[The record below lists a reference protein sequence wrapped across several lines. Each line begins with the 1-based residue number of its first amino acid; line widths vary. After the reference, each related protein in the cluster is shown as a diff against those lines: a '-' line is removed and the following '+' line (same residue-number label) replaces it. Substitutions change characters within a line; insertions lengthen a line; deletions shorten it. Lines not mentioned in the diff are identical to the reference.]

1 MVNSF
6 FEVEQLSAEAGN
18 LYDCSMCGSLQKA
31 TKQILFMCDE
41 VRSVSPPEYLILT
54 LNRFIYSFGNGS
66 IGTNIKIMDQIDYP
80 PVIDIKTY
88 STNNQIVFEKYALL
102 AIVVHSGSSL
112 HYGHYYTYMK
122 HFKANEDF
130 EWYLANDSHLSTISF
145 ESLIT
150 NQGLFKDDTPYI
162 VFYQR
167 VLNGNDESSRRPV
180 TIQINQTLTEL
191 IEQDSKLF
199 QLEENLKTQQS
210 VKKGKITD
218 INKNFNVPKDKDDD
232 EGSSYCG
239 SDSQRDSGPRIIF

>member
-1 MVNSF
+1 MVNNF
-6 FEVEQLSAEAGN
+6 FEVEQLTAEAGN
-18 LYDCSMCGSLQKA
+18 LYHCSMCGSLQTA
-31 TKQILFMCDE
+31 TKQILFMRDE
-41 VRSVSPPEYLILT
+41 ARLVSTPEYLILT
-54 LNRFIYSFGNGS
+54 LNRFIYSFSNGS
-66 IGTNIKIMDQIDYP
+66 IGTNTKIMDQIDYP
-80 PVIDIKTY
+80 AVIEIKTH
-88 STNNQIVFEKYALL
+88 SENNQIVFEKYALL

-122 HFKANEDF
+122 HFKANEEF

-145 ESLIT
+145 ESLFT

-167 VLNGNDESSRRPV
+167 VLNENDSSRCPL
-180 TIQINQTLTEL
+180 TIHISQTLTEL

-199 QLEENLKTQQS
+199 KLEENLKTQQS
-210 VKKGKITD
+210 VKKAKIAD

-239 SDSQRDSGPRIIF
+239 NDSQRDSGPRIIF